1 MNDSNRYTK
10 IVLGLIFAALVLLS
24 RLFYVQIVD
33 DKYKTDAMNN
43 SILRETIYP
52 PRGIIYDRQGEI
64 LVGNRTCYDIMV
76 TPREIRNL
84 DTTALCS
91 ILNIDKEYLV
101 EKLDYYR
108 KFRSRIGY
116 QTLTFLHNVDERT
129 YVHFSESEYWF
140 PGFYAQMRNTRDY
153 PLNAGG
159 NLLGY
164 VGEVDG
170 DYIKKHPEYKSGDYA
185 GMTGLEAT
193 REKDLRGEKGYC
205 IYLRDS
211 RNRVLTSFNDGH
223 NDMDAVPGKNITTT
237 IDGHLQQYGQ
247 SLMQHKRGSL
257 IAIEPSTGEILALVT
272 SPGIDVQD
280 LENIVTRY
288 QDLLANPY
296 KPLFNRPV
304 QASYPPGSV
313 FKLVNGMIGFQEGVL
328 KVSDMHPCQLGYY
341 YTPSRKLGC
350 HKHRSPINFTD
361 AVMMSCNSYFCYV
374 FKDILENPKYAT
386 TAEAFDA
393 WREYVSSFG
402 FGASLGSDV
411 PSELGG
417 TIPQSSLYDKL
428 YGKGRWKFSSIVSLS
443 IGQGEIGATPLQIAN
458 LCAIMANR
466 GYYYAPHII
475 KDNEQVKIDAKYKER
490 HYTKVDSVYFEYAVE
505 GMWKAVNAGTAAGGT
520 AALAAIEGLDVCG
533 KTGTAENPH
542 GADHSVFI
550 CFAPRENPKIAVAAY
565 IENAGFGAKWA
576 CPMASLMIEKYLNG
590 EIGPGRKWMESY
602 VMDADLMN
610 VEKK

>member
-52 PRGIIYDRQGEI
+52 PRGIIYDRHGEI

-205 IYLRDS
+205 IY
-211 RNRVLTSFNDGH
+211 
-223 NDMDAVPGKNITTT
+223 
-237 IDGHLQQYGQ
+237 
-247 SLMQHKRGSL
+247 
-257 IAIEPSTGEILALVT
+257 
-272 SPGIDVQD
+272 
-280 LENIVTRY
+280 
-288 QDLLANPY
+288 
-296 KPLFNRPV
+296 
-304 QASYPPGSV
+304 
-313 FKLVNGMIGFQEGVL
+313 
-328 KVSDMHPCQLGYY
+328 QL
-341 YTPSRKLGC
+341 
-350 HKHRSPINFTD
+350 
-361 AVMMSCNSYFCYV
+361 
-374 FKDILENPKYAT
+374 
-386 TAEAFDA
+386 
-393 WREYVSSFG
+393 
-402 FGASLGSDV
+402 
-411 PSELGG
+411 
-417 TIPQSSLYDKL
+417 
-428 YGKGRWKFSSIVSLS
+428 
-443 IGQGEIGATPLQIAN
+443 
-458 LCAIMANR
+458 
-466 GYYYAPHII
+466 
-475 KDNEQVKIDAKYKER
+475 
-490 HYTKVDSVYFEYAVE
+490 
-505 GMWKAVNAGTAAGGT
+505 
-520 AALAAIEGLDVCG
+520 
-533 KTGTAENPH
+533 
-542 GADHSVFI
+542 
-550 CFAPRENPKIAVAAY
+550 
-565 IENAGFGAKWA
+565 
-576 CPMASLMIEKYLNG
+576 
-590 EIGPGRKWMESY
+590 
-602 VMDADLMN
+602 
-610 VEKK
+610 

>member
-52 PRGIIYDRQGEI
+52 PRGIIYDRHGEI

-280 LENIVTRY
+280 LENIGTRY

-328 KVSDMHPCQLGYY
+328 KVSDMHPCQLGHYY
-341 YTPSRKLGC
+341 RPSRKLGC

-402 FGASLGSDV
+402 FGSSLGSDV

>member
-52 PRGIIYDRQGEI
+52 PRGIIYDRHGEI

-280 LENIVTRY
+280 LENIGTRY

-328 KVSDMHPCQLGYY
+328 KVSDMHPSQLGYY
-341 YTPSRKLGC
+341 YTPSRKPGC

-402 FGASLGSDV
+402 FGSSLGSDV

>member
-52 PRGIIYDRQGEI
+52 PRGIIYDRHGEI

-140 PGFYAQMRNTRDY
+140 PGFFAQMRNTRDY

-247 SLMQHKRGSL
+247 SLMQHKCGSL

-280 LENIVTRY
+280 LENIGTRY

-328 KVSDMHPCQLGYY
+328 KASDMHPCQLGYY

-402 FGASLGSDV
+402 FGSSLGSDV

>member
-52 PRGIIYDRQGEI
+52 PRGIIYDRHGEI

-280 LENIVTRY
+280 LENIGTRY

-402 FGASLGSDV
+402 FGSSLGSDV
-411 PSELGG
+411 RSELGG

-475 KDNEQVKIDAKYKER
+475 KDNEQVKIDAKYKES
-490 HYTKVDSVYFEYAVE
+490 HYTRWIRCISNTL
-505 GMWKAVNAGTAAGGT
+505 WR
-520 AALAAIEGLDVCG
+520 VCG
-533 KTGTAENPH
+533 
-542 GADHSVFI
+542 
-550 CFAPRENPKIAVAAY
+550 R
-565 IENAGFGAKWA
+565 
-576 CPMASLMIEKYLNG
+576 
-590 EIGPGRKWMESY
+590 R
-602 VMDADLMN
+602 
-610 VEKK
+610 

>member
-52 PRGIIYDRQGEI
+52 PRGIIYDRHGEI

-280 LENIVTRY
+280 LENIGTRY

-328 KVSDMHPCQLGYY
+328 KVNDMHPCQLGYY
-341 YTPSRKLGC
+341 YTPTRKLGC

-402 FGASLGSDV
+402 FGSSLGSDV

>member
-52 PRGIIYDRQGEI
+52 PRGIIYDRHGEI

-280 LENIVTRY
+280 LENIGTRY

-328 KVSDMHPCQLGYY
+328 KVNDMHPCQLGYY

-402 FGASLGSDV
+402 FGSSLGSDV